1 MYRPTISIRAMLC
14 VVAFVGL
21 ACVALVRANS
31 IWATVMFTGALAV
44 ISLGLL
50 AAILLRGARQA
61 YWAGFALFGWLYL
74 WMAHWPSDTGWIGP
88 NQPASWRLQQN
99 ETGPLATTRLLAHA
113 YLNWLPM
120 VRTPQVVSTAAT
132 PIETSSDGSTFVI
145 SSGSLGVG
153 GFVDPS
159 AGGYGGVSGGTLT
172 ITPAALPPT
181 VPVPVA
187 ISYPLMHEFMR
198 IGHSLFTIIVAGVG
212 GALATYL
219 YQTRDRAAA

>member
-21 ACVALVRANS
+21 ACMALARANS

-153 GFVDPS
+153 GFVDP
-159 AGGYGGVSGGTLT
+159 
-172 ITPAALPPT
+172 AAPPPT